1 MSFDLVY
8 YNMNN
13 VIINNNESNNIT
25 HFIITTKNNK
35 KIHLKV
41 TNDLN
46 KNITL
51 NFKEEEFF
59 QIILIMM
66 FLMQLY
72 ILLNSFSKYNI
83 YNAK

>member
-59 QIILIMM
+59 QIMLIMM

>member
-51 NFKEEEFF
+51 NFKEQEFF
-59 QIILIMM
+59 QIMLIMM